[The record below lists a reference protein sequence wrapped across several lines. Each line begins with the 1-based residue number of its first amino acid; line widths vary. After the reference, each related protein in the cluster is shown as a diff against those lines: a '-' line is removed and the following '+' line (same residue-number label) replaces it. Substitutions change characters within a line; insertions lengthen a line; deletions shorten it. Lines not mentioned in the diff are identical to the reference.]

1 MTPPFF
7 IIMFGIII
15 IGLLDDSPLGI
26 YDAEFGDLDSPTS
39 ELTREYTVPNCFSA
53 DLFALTSSIKYDDEN
68 DDEEYDG
75 EDEEDGNEMNDN
87 SSSRPPWRWI
97 LIGPERSGTG
107 LHIDPLWT
115 NAWVTVIQGK
125 KRWCLFPPQ
134 TPKHLIGMDDER
146 PQINSVSW
154 YNSYYEKVTSSD
166 WPLEY
171 KPVEV
176 LQLPGETVF
185 VPNGWPHI
193 VVNLETTVAVTHN
206 YASEFGPFERM
217 FDEVSRDEPRF
228 ARQWLEG
235 MKNERPDLYLRA
247 DREGTK

>member
-1 MTPPFF
+1 M
-7 IIMFGIII
+7 

-26 YDAEFGDLDSPTS
+26 YDAEFGDDDSPTS
-39 ELTREYTVPNCFSA
+39 DMVHEYDVPKCFSPDIFDIA
-53 DLFALTSSIKYDDEN
+53 TKTKRHDDDDNDDESEN
-68 DDEEYDG
+68 DD
-75 EDEEDGNEMNDN
+75 NDV
-87 SSSRPPWRWI
+87 RPPWRWI

-125 KRWCLFPPQ
+125 KRWLLFPPN
-134 TPKHLIGMDDER
+134 TPQDQIGMSDDH
-146 PQINSVSW
+146 PQINSATW
-154 YNSYYEKVTSSD
+154 FHHYYDKVKSSE
-166 WPLEY
+166 WPKEY

-193 VVNLETTVAVTHN
+193 VLNLETTVAVTHN

-217 FDEVSRDEPRF
+217 WEEVAQDEPEF
-228 ARQWLEG
+228 AERWLDG
-235 MKNERPDLYLRA
+235 MKKHRYDLYQRVLSLSSSKTIVQQQPLPT
-247 DREGTK
+247 TKE